1 LPSQSIRVGD
11 HVQTRPA
18 CWFCPGRGAFDV
30 RRGKLHRHKVRIGA
44 SGEEGEPGEERPVV
58 AQSVWHQS
66 SITRESVIRLCMPEK
81 QGGRKG
87 IQGMVNDRRLKA
99 AACEKEATP

>member
-1 LPSQSIRVGD
+1 
-11 HVQTRPA
+11 
-18 CWFCPGRGAFDV
+18 
-30 RRGKLHRHKVRIGA
+30 
-44 SGEEGEPGEERPVV
+44 
-58 AQSVWHQS
+58 
-66 SITRESVIRLCMPEK
+66 MPEK